1 MKTEGI
7 SYSIGT
13 DGWISFPVKFEDRF
27 RIVDHLN
34 ARGISAY
41 VKREREETSVIVLE
55 TVATLN
61 KVLSDFN
68 ESK

>member
-1 MKTEGI
+1 MKTEEI
-7 SYSIGT
+7 TYSMGT
-13 DGWISFPVKFEDRF
+13 DGWVMFQVRFEDRF

-41 VKREREETSVIVLE
+41 VKHEPQETWISVLE
-55 TVATLN
+55 TVETL
-61 KVLSDFN
+61 KKALSDFA